1 MASTLSLQI
10 RTLDHPNRSTVL
22 SFKRLKALPSQHTQS
37 VITSGSLKIMPPK
50 YQQGH
55 LENVLNCKSLESL
68 CLTLYLIQR
77 FLNKQVVVIEICNS
91 LKESLKVYNIPQKYK
106 YTKIE
111 SMGPLFSEIYHVF

>member
-1 MASTLSLQI
+1 
-10 RTLDHPNRSTVL
+10 
-22 SFKRLKALPSQHTQS
+22 
-37 VITSGSLKIMPPK
+37 MPPK

-111 SMGPLFSEIYHVF
+111 SIGTLFSEIYYVF

>member
-1 MASTLSLQI
+1 MS
-10 RTLDHPNRSTVL
+10 
-22 SFKRLKALPSQHTQS
+22 
-37 VITSGSLKIMPPK
+37 PK

-55 LENVLNCKSLESL
+55 LENVLNCKSLWSL

-111 SMGPLFSEIYHVF
+111 SMGTLFSEIFHVF